1 MAMNRNRRRNEHP
14 THGGFWSTL
23 LGRKQEGR
31 PAIDDRPEEFEPS
44 TETRSVAGHRPST
57 ETRSGT
63 GLRPSTE
70 TRSGLGHWQWEDVS
84 RHIPFILYCTFL
96 LLVYIANGHS
106 QESMQRKILSTR
118 QEVEDLKAEYI
129 LLQSE
134 VMHLGRRTEV
144 LDRLQKM
151 GMGWKSP
158 QEPPVELESKNE
170 GTSPK
175 RKGT

>member
-1 MAMNRNRRRNEHP
+1 MAMNRNRRRSEHP
-14 THGGFWSTL
+14 THGGFWSTF

-31 PAIDDRPEEFEPS
+31 PAINDRPEEFEPS
-44 TETRSVAGHRPST
+44 TETRSGAGH
-57 ETRSGT
+57 
-63 GLRPSTE
+63 RPSTE

-158 QEPPVELESKNE
+158 QEPPVELEYKNE

>member
-1 MAMNRNRRRNEHP
+1 MNRNRRRSEHP
-14 THGGFWSTL
+14 AHGGFWSTL
-23 LGRKQEGR
+23 LGRKQERR
-31 PAIDDRPEEFEPS
+31 PAIDDCPEEFEPS
-44 TETRSVAGHRPST
+44 TETRSGAGH
-57 ETRSGT
+57 
-63 GLRPSTE
+63 RPSTE

-106 QESMQRKILSTR
+106 QESKQRKILSTR

-144 LDRLQKM
+144 LDRLQNM

>member
-1 MAMNRNRRRNEHP
+1 MNRNRRRSEHP

-44 TETRSVAGHRPST
+44 TEMQ
-57 ETRSGT
+57 SGV
-63 GLRPSTE
+63 
-70 TRSGLGHWQWEDVS
+70 GHWQWEDVS

-144 LDRLQKM
+144 LDRLQNM

>member
-1 MAMNRNRRRNEHP
+1 MNRNRRRSEHP
-14 THGGFWSTL
+14 THGGFWSTF

-31 PAIDDRPEEFEPS
+31 PAINDRPEEFEPS
-44 TETRSVAGHRPST
+44 TETRSGAGH
-57 ETRSGT
+57 
-63 GLRPSTE
+63 RPSTE

-158 QEPPVELESKNE
+158 QEPPVELEYKNE

>member
-1 MAMNRNRRRNEHP
+1 MNRNRRRSEHP
-14 THGGFWSTL
+14 THGGFWSTF

-31 PAIDDRPEEFEPS
+31 PAINDRPEEFE
-44 TETRSVAGHRPST
+44 PST

-144 LDRLQKM
+144 LDRLQNM

-158 QEPPVELESKNE
+158 QEPPVELEYKNE

>member
-1 MAMNRNRRRNEHP
+1 
-14 THGGFWSTL
+14 
-23 LGRKQEGR
+23 
-31 PAIDDRPEEFEPS
+31 
-44 TETRSVAGHRPST
+44 
-57 ETRSGT
+57 
-63 GLRPSTE
+63 
-70 TRSGLGHWQWEDVS
+70 LGHWQWEDVS

-106 QESMQRKILSTR
+106 QESKQRKILSTR

-144 LDRLQKM
+144 LDRLQNM

-158 QEPPVELESKNE
+158 QEPPVEFESKNE

>member
-1 MAMNRNRRRNEHP
+1 MAMNRNRRRSEHP
-14 THGGFWSTL
+14 THGGFWSTF

-31 PAIDDRPEEFEPS
+31 PAINDRPEEFEPS
-44 TETRSVAGHRPST
+44 TETRSGAGH
-57 ETRSGT
+57 
-63 GLRPSTE
+63 RPSTE

-144 LDRLQKM
+144 LDRLQNM

>member
-1 MAMNRNRRRNEHP
+1 MAMNRNRRRSEHP
-14 THGGFWSTL
+14 AHGGFWSTL

-31 PAIDDRPEEFEPS
+31 PAIDDCPEEFEPS
-44 TETRSVAGHRPST
+44 TETRSGAGH
-57 ETRSGT
+57 
-63 GLRPSTE
+63 RPSTE

-106 QESMQRKILSTR
+106 QESKQRKILSTR

-144 LDRLQKM
+144 LDRLQNM

>member
-1 MAMNRNRRRNEHP
+1 MNRNRRRSEHP
-14 THGGFWSTL
+14 AHGGFWSTL

-31 PAIDDRPEEFEPS
+31 PAIDDCPEEFEPS
-44 TETRSVAGHRPST
+44 TETRSGAGH
-57 ETRSGT
+57 
-63 GLRPSTE
+63 RPSTE

-106 QESMQRKILSTR
+106 QESKQRKILSTR

-144 LDRLQKM
+144 LDRLQNM

>member
-23 LGRKQEGR
+23 LGRKQGGR

-44 TETRSVAGHRPST
+44 TETRSGAGH
-57 ETRSGT
+57 
-63 GLRPSTE
+63 RPSTE

-106 QESMQRKILSTR
+106 QESMQR
-118 QEVEDLKAEYI
+118 
-129 LLQSE
+129 
-134 VMHLGRRTEV
+134 
-144 LDRLQKM
+144 
-151 GMGWKSP
+151 
-158 QEPPVELESKNE
+158 
-170 GTSPK
+170 
-175 RKGT
+175 

>member
-1 MAMNRNRRRNEHP
+1 MNTLPMAGSGRLFWGASRREGPLSMIARRNSSHQP
-14 THGGFWSTL
+14 KRDPVWGIGNGKMCRATY
-23 LGRKQEGR
+23 
-31 PAIDDRPEEFEPS
+31 PS
-44 TETRSVAGHRPST
+44 FCIAPS
-57 ETRSGT
+57 
-63 GLRPSTE
+63 
-70 TRSGLGHWQWEDVS
+70 
-84 RHIPFILYCTFL
+84 F

-144 LDRLQKM
+144 LDRLQNM

-158 QEPPVELESKNE
+158 QEPPVELEYKNE

>member
-1 MAMNRNRRRNEHP
+1 MNRNRRRSEHP
-14 THGGFWSTL
+14 THGGFWSTF

-31 PAIDDRPEEFEPS
+31 PAINDRPEEFEPS
-44 TETRSVAGHRPST
+44 TETRSGAGH
-57 ETRSGT
+57 
-63 GLRPSTE
+63 RPSTE

-144 LDRLQKM
+144 LDRLQNM

>member
-1 MAMNRNRRRNEHP
+1 MAMNRNRRRSEHP

-44 TETRSVAGHRPST
+44 TETRSGV
-57 ETRSGT
+57 
-63 GLRPSTE
+63 
-70 TRSGLGHWQWEDVS
+70 GHWQWEDVS

-158 QEPPVELESKNE
+158 QEPPVELEYKNE

>member
-1 MAMNRNRRRNEHP
+1 MNRNRRRSEHP
-14 THGGFWSTL
+14 THGGFWSTFL
-23 LGRKQEGR
+23 RRKQEGR
-31 PAIDDRPEEFEPS
+31 PAINDRPEEFEPS
-44 TETRSVAGHRPST
+44 TETRSGAGH
-57 ETRSGT
+57 
-63 GLRPSTE
+63 RPSTE